1 MLMRDKLVRSRLDAA
16 AALGAYRDQGGMD
29 EDDVTAIF
37 DLVCDLMHLAEDR
50 GVMPSEMPA
59 YLARAENHW
68 LYESDPDNAE
78 EGV

>member
-1 MLMRDKLVRSRLDAA
+1 MLMKDKLVRSRADAQAALDA
-16 AALGAYRDQGGMD
+16 YRARGGMD
-29 EDDVTAIF
+29 DDDATAIF
-37 DLVCDLMHLAEDR
+37 DLVCDLMHLAEDC

-68 LYESDPDNAE
+68 LYESDPDNAD